1 MPNNIKYA
9 VDIAMELNNQT
20 YVLTTQLK
28 DQDGNNIGHERVI
41 NLPMDSMVVQG
52 EYDNITKNIILTLN
66 NGNTVVVPIGD
77 LISGLQT
84 EITPNNPLDVDL
96 IDGLYNYST
105 IAIKNGNETIE
116 LKPNTNSDKLTIEAG
131 ENITLSAS
139 NNGTGLDNLR
149 IIATDTT
156 YNVATNSTDGLMS
169 KEDKDKL
176 DGIESNAEVNQNAF
190 TTVNA
195 AGTEL
200 VADSKTDTLSIKA
213 GNNVSIVGNIN
224 DDSLTISATDT
235 TYNVATNS
243 TDGLMSKEDKD
254 KLDGIESNA
263 QKNKFSFKTIE
274 TDTNSVVADN
284 EEDTLSIKGGTNI
297 SVVGTS
303 ASDTLTISTNA
314 EVNQCAFSN
323 VKVGTTTVGANS
335 KTDTLEIVS
344 GNNVSVVADSSN
356 KKITIN
362 ATDTTYNVATN
373 STDGLMSSSDKDK
386 LDGIESNAQRNK
398 NSFKTIVTNSGSVSA
413 ESEEDTLTFINGTN
427 ISISAAEDDK
437 ITVSTNAE
445 VNQMAFS
452 NMNVNGCV
460 ISASSKTDTLS
471 LVNGNN
477 VSITTNGKEIKIAA
491 NDTTYNAATQ
501 SADGLMSSTDKK
513 KLDELLNYSKITV
526 QNNGGYRYTLNP
538 NSSDSTL
545 HFLTN
550 SDRITITPCETA
562 NNLVFST
569 TGEPNQDAFT
579 SFNANGTVVSAN
591 DISDTLKVKAGNNIQ
606 ITGNA
611 TDKSITVSTNA
622 DPNQNAFSMINTSDG
637 RATAT
642 APCSVV
648 RFNAAGEL
656 AITASDS
663 IVYFST
669 NAEVNQNAFSKV
681 KVGTTTFDA
690 ASKTGTLTVVAGNN
704 ISVSPNSTG
713 KSITINATYDVASNS
728 NNGLMSSTDKTKLDN
743 LKNFSTVEANGNNLV
758 ADNESGTLRIVPS
771 GNITIIGDS
780 GSDTLTIS
788 TNAEVN
794 QNAFSTFRVGSLGSI
809 VASSPSDT
817 LTILASGYA
826 QIGMSSNEIVG
837 NYFYV
842 GTSAE
847 VNQNAYSRI
856 VVKDSSSAIKQGVNS
871 NSKTEVLNIIE
882 GSNIT
887 ITGNNS
893 TKSLTISTE
902 AEVNQNAFSTFN
914 LVHQNGSLID
924 NVAADEK
931 EDTLRLIEGNNIS
944 FSPNTVSDA
953 ISISACDQKVKQT
966 PTTAQISIPVLLA
979 GTATIDEATTN
990 AYKAQG
996 LRYIPGESALT
1007 LGQTFGDC
1015 SPSIVFS
1022 AVDSNSSTR
1031 LQADASIG
1039 PNSQIT
1045 VQLPSH
1051 GGTLV
1056 TEGDVTDQLMG
1067 AGIEIDFA
1075 EKTYR
1080 KIGRTDYDNMACFGN
1095 RKLCILNRNMDG
1107 ETVEILTD
1115 FNTNPYL
1122 QNTMVQQPK
1131 VYYKVVPITTGT
1143 SSQTGTTVVRKAQY
1157 WVSDKPVG
1165 GFKLHPAFT
1174 RMGGESSYVYHGA
1187 WPINYAASGP
1197 DGDPSN
1203 SQDDIASNGAR
1214 AKYSTAGS
1222 CLEAVYGYQ
1231 PRSCE
1236 TRAWFRN
1243 GAKGYDN
1250 YFNSGASIETAASA
1264 SLEQLLMLVEY
1275 GPNFQNNF
1283 ATGWTNLTDDSS
1295 YNCSPRSG
1303 ACFTNGNTSM
1313 AQGNTSL
1320 LSFPTTAETAVLVHG
1335 TSNNTRSYSYRG
1347 VQDFFGGIWEWIDG
1361 INVEYTENGIK
1372 VYVNHVNTSF
1382 VDDVGS
1388 SSSDYF
1394 DTGFLLP
1401 KQNGYIN
1408 ALAYNANYDWLLL
1421 PGEVGGTAD
1430 SNLPIGDYFYQT
1442 SASSGF
1448 RCVLLGGGWGTGANA
1463 GPFCWD
1469 LHGGSSGWS
1478 RAVGARL
1485 FYTPES

>member
-1 MPNNIKYA
+1 
-9 VDIAMELNNQT
+9 
-20 YVLTTQLK
+20 
-28 DQDGNNIGHERVI
+28 
-41 NLPMDSMVVQG
+41 
-52 EYDNITKNIILTLN
+52 
-66 NGNTVVVPIGD
+66 
-77 LISGLQT
+77 
-84 EITPNNPLDVDL
+84 
-96 IDGLYNYST
+96 
-105 IAIKNGNETIE
+105 
-116 LKPNTNSDKLTIEAG
+116 
-131 ENITLSAS
+131 
-139 NNGTGLDNLR
+139 
-149 IIATDTT
+149 
-156 YNVATNSTDGLMS
+156 
-169 KEDKDKL
+169 
-176 DGIESNAEVNQNAF
+176 
-190 TTVNA
+190 
-195 AGTEL
+195 
-200 VADSKTDTLSIKA
+200 
-213 GNNVSIVGNIN
+213 
-224 DDSLTISATDT
+224 
-235 TYNVATNS
+235 
-243 TDGLMSKEDKD
+243 
-254 KLDGIESNA
+254 
-263 QKNKFSFKTIE
+263 
-274 TDTNSVVADN
+274 
-284 EEDTLSIKGGTNI
+284 
-297 SVVGTS
+297 
-303 ASDTLTISTNA
+303 
-314 EVNQCAFSN
+314 
-323 VKVGTTTVGANS
+323 
-335 KTDTLEIVS
+335 
-344 GNNVSVVADSSN
+344 
-356 KKITIN
+356 
-362 ATDTTYNVATN
+362 
-373 STDGLMSSSDKDK
+373 MSSSDKDK
-386 LDGIESNAQRNK
+386 LDGIEPNAQRNK
-398 NSFKTIVTNSGSVSA
+398 NSFKTITTNNGSISA
-413 ESEEDTLTFINGTN
+413 DSDEDTLTFINGTN
-427 ISISAAEDDK
+427 ISISAVEDDK
-437 ITVSTNAE
+437 VTISTSAE

-477 VSITTNGKEIKIAA
+477 VSITTSGKEIKIAA
-491 NDTTYNAATQ
+491 NDTTYNVATQ

-513 KLDELLNYSKITV
+513 KLDELLNYSEITV

-538 NSSDSTL
+538 NSSDSAL
-545 HFLTN
+545 HFRTN

-562 NNLVFST
+562 NSLVFST

-579 SFNANGTVVSAN
+579 SFNANGTTVSAN
-591 DISDTLKVKAGNNIQ
+591 DTSDTLKVKAGNNIQ

-611 TDKSITVSTNA
+611 TDKSITVATNA
-622 DPNQNAFSMINTSDG
+622 DPNQNAFSMINTNSG

-648 RFNAAGEL
+648 KFNTEGEL
-656 AITASDS
+656 TISASDS
-663 IVYFST
+663 DVYFST

-681 KVGTTTFDA
+681 KVGSTTFDA
-690 ASKTGTLTVVAGNN
+690 TSKTDTLTVVAGNN

-713 KSITINATYDVASNS
+713 KSITINATYDVASS
-728 NNGLMSSTDKTKLDN
+728 TNNGLMSSTDKTKLDN
-743 LKNFSTVEANGNNLV
+743 LKNFSTIQANGNNLV
-758 ADNESGTLRIVPS
+758 ADNDTGILHIVPS
-771 GNITIIGDS
+771 GNITILGDA
-780 GSDTLTIS
+780 GNDTLTIS

-826 QIGMSSNEIVG
+826 QIGMSSNEVVG

-856 VVKDSSSAIKQGVNS
+856 IVKDSSGTTKQNVNS
-871 NSKTEVLNIIE
+871 NSKTEALNIIE

-887 ITGNNS
+887 ITGCNS
-893 TKSLTISTE
+893 AKSLTISTE
-902 AEVNQNAFSTFN
+902 AEVNQNAFSTLN
-914 LVHQNGSLID
+914 IVHQNGSVIG
-924 NVAADEK
+924 NVVADEK

-1075 EKTYR
+1075 SRTYR

-1095 RKLCILNRNMDG
+1095 RKLCILSRNSSG
-1107 ETVEILTD
+1107 ETVSILTD
-1115 FNTNPYL
+1115 FNINPYME
-1122 QNTMVQQPK
+1122 NIMVQQPK
-1131 VYYKVVPITTGT
+1131 VYYKVVPITTRTLSNG
-1143 SSQTGTTVVRKAQY
+1143 QVVLDKAQY

-1174 RMGGESSYVYHGA
+1174 RNGNESTYIYHGA
-1187 WPINYAASGP
+1187 WPINYATLGG

-1203 SQDDIASNGAR
+1203 SQDDIASQGAR
-1214 AKYSTAGS
+1214 AKYSTSGG

-1236 TRAWFRN
+1236 TRPWFRN
-1243 GAKGYDN
+1243 GAKGYNDYTN
-1250 YFNSGASIETAASA
+1250 NGASIETAASA
-1264 SLEQLLMLVEY
+1264 SLEQLLMLVEL
-1275 GPNFQNNF
+1275 GPNAQGIISNGSYISGLR
-1283 ATGWTNLTDDSS
+1283 APGWTNLTDDSS

-1303 ACFTNGNTSM
+1303 ACFTNGNTTMSK
-1313 AQGNTSL
+1313 GNTSL
-1320 LSFPTTAETAVLVHG
+1320 LAWPSSQLGLETSVLVHG
-1335 TSNNTRSYSYRG
+1335 TSNDTHPYSYRG
-1347 VQDFFGGIWEWIDG
+1347 VQDFFGGLWEWIDG
-1361 INVEYTENGIK
+1361 MNVEYTENGIK
-1372 VYVNHVNTSF
+1372 VYVNYVNTSF

-1388 SSSDYF
+1388 TSDYF
-1394 DTGFLLP
+1394 DTGLLLP
-1401 KQNGYIN
+1401 KTNGYIN
-1408 ALAYNANYDWLLL
+1408 AFAYSAEYDWLLL
-1421 PGEVGGTAD
+1421 PGEVGNNAD
-1430 SNLPIGDYFYQT
+1430 SNVPIGDYFIQAN
-1442 SASSGF
+1442 ASSGF
-1448 RCVLLGGGWGTGANA
+1448 RCVLLGGAWYGGAAA
-1463 GPFCWD
+1463 GPLYWSLSD
-1469 LHGGSSGWS
+1469 GSSGWY
-1478 RAVGARL
+1478 RGIGARL